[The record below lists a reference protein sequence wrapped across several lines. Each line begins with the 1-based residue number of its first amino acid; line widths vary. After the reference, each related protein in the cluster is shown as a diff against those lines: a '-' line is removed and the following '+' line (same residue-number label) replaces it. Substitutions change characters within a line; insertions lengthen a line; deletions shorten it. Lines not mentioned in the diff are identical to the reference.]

1 MSLPWTSSRGK
12 SNSFE
17 RFIANKFPDF
27 EHWKTHFSFETHA
40 LPLAIGS
47 ACSAISMSVS
57 MNAFQR
63 VALIARISSASNFGP
78 VLGLGST
85 IMASV
90 CAGQAML
97 FASDFSLSRGGGKVH
112 NTTSSG
118 SFVSAGLNQIS
129 GSNSSPHIS
138 YSGSS
143 NSTWRRTKRRKTG
156 TLETAWDEDETVF
169 DAALGSVLFFFASRG
184 SFSKA
189 MPSDVAEIGANAVKS
204 IKANGSNYASEPQKA
219 VLRTFMRKYG
229 CHHCGKKS
237 LKVIGDHMPPNKVAF
252 GSAANAAASRGAN
265 VSMYQKF
272 MNFIRFVPKQ
282 RFWPQCESCALL
294 QSVAVR
300 DNVRKLITHSGHAKI
315 ALGIGF
321 LIGLRHFY
329 PLKDDSSS
337 VENMGRP
344 GPKSKKLKVL

>member
-57 MNAFQR
+57 MHAFQR

-85 IMASV
+85 MMASV

-143 NSTWRRTKRRKTG
+143 NSTRRRTKRRRTG

-169 DAALGSVLFFFASRG
+169 DAR
-184 SFSKA
+184 
-189 MPSDVAEIGANAVKS
+189 
-204 IKANGSNYASEPQKA
+204 
-219 VLRTFMRKYG
+219 
-229 CHHCGKKS
+229 
-237 LKVIGDHMPPNKVAF
+237 
-252 GSAANAAASRGAN
+252 
-265 VSMYQKF
+265 
-272 MNFIRFVPKQ
+272 
-282 RFWPQCESCALL
+282 
-294 QSVAVR
+294 VR
-300 DNVRKLITHSGHAKI
+300 
-315 ALGIGF
+315 
-321 LIGLRHFY
+321 
-329 PLKDDSSS
+329 
-337 VENMGRP
+337 
-344 GPKSKKLKVL
+344 